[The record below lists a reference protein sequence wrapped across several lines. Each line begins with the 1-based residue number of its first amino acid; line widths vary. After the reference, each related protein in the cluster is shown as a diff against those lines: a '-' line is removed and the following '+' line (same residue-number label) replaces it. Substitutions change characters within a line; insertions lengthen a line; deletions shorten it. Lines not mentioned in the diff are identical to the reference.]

1 MENIDI
7 NGWITIIAVLA
18 YIAVFIIQNSQIK
31 KQTEIVKTMES
42 FMNIFKVDEVLKYN
56 DMRDERIKEQA
67 SKIILKSEQV
77 EKIKKE
83 VFKQSEKPIKDFY
96 NNLITERNNE
106 LINVS
111 FITTM
116 NQSKE
121 LRNKFVEEYLPLN
134 KDIINAMIDSFEKN
148 NES

>member
-1 MENIDI
+1 
-7 NGWITIIAVLA
+7 
-18 YIAVFIIQNSQIK
+18 
-31 KQTEIVKTMES
+31 MES